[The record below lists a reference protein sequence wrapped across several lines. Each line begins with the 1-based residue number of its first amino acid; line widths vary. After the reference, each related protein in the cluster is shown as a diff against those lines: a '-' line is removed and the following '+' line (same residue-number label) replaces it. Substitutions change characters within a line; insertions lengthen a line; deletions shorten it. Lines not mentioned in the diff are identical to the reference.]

1 MVSIKARFFGRQPL
15 IQDLV
20 QGVLAPFQPLD
31 FSLVGPKMIGKS
43 RLLKHLASLEGPLR
57 GPDELGWRPER
68 FRDGQNVIVG
78 HYDCDW
84 PAAQAHLTEF
94 ICQRLKVQ
102 LQEEEQLQLDW
113 SQLKTAASPGQQIG
127 QMVRQLGQQ
136 QIRVIL
142 LLDNFDRVLQSD
154 RMTPDMVN
162 ELRPLTHELG
172 LVVSTE
178 YPLHDLNKTLA
189 ASPLFNVMH
198 QHFVGLLEP
207 AAAKAWIEA
216 YEERFSLSEPV
227 KQELLEL
234 AGSHPFLL
242 ARVNDLLMEMQPLL
256 AEDEIIGV
264 ARLPLIRLRLAEH
277 GRSLFEMNWRK
288 LNEPQGQAA
297 LSLVE
302 QLVQAAVPIGHVPAE
317 RTGALNWLI
326 NQALVT
332 YKENHYTLFSPLLR
346 KFLIEQMDLESP
358 VPLTVPIAPTD
369 IFESLTPIEA
379 ELLRYFQARSG
390 VVISIEELLA
400 EVWNQPEASP
410 RRVQEA
416 IRRLRNSLSR
426 QSRAIG
432 AIENERGLGYRFI
445 PTSSFSGTQ
454 RTP

>member
-1 MVSIKARFFGRQPL
+1 MASIKARFFGRQSL

-43 RLLKHLASLEGPLR
+43 RLLKYLASLEGPLR

-68 FRDGQNVIVG
+68 FQDGQNVIVG
-78 HYDCDW
+78 RYDCKW

-94 ICQRLKVQ
+94 ICQQLKTQ
-102 LQEEEQLQLDW
+102 LQDEEQIQLDW
-113 SQLKTAASPGQQIG
+113 SQLQNAASPGQQIG
-127 QMVRQLGQQ
+127 QMVRQLRQQ
-136 QIRVIL
+136 QIRVVL
-142 LLDNFDRVLQSD
+142 LLDNFDHVLQSD

-162 ELRPLTHELG
+162 ELRPLSHELG

-178 YPLHDLNKTLA
+178 SPLHDLNKTVA

-227 KQELLEL
+227 RQELLEL

-242 ARVNDLLMEMQPLL
+242 ARVNDLLTEMQPLL
-256 AEDEIIGV
+256 SEGEVIGPD
-264 ARLPLIRLRLAEH
+264 RLPLIRLRLAEH
-277 GRSLFEMNWRK
+277 GRPLFEMNWRK
-288 LNEPQGQAA
+288 LNEAQGQMAWP
-297 LSLVE
+297 LVE
-302 QLVQAAVPIGHVPAE
+302 QLTQAPIPIGQIPAE
-317 RTGALNWLI
+317 QTGALNWLI

-332 YKENHYTLFSPLLR
+332 YKENSYTLFSPLLR
-346 KFLIEQMDLESP
+346 KFLIEGMGLEQPALLALP
-358 VPLTVPIAPTD
+358 VSAAE
-369 IFESLTPIEA
+369 IFENLTPKEA
-379 ELLRYFQARSG
+379 ELLRYFQAHSG

-416 IRRLRNSLSR
+416 IRRLRNSLSQ
-426 QSRAIG
+426 QSRTVG
-432 AIENERGLGYRFI
+432 AIENERGLGYRFVPI
-445 PTSSFSGTQ
+445 SS
-454 RTP
+454 